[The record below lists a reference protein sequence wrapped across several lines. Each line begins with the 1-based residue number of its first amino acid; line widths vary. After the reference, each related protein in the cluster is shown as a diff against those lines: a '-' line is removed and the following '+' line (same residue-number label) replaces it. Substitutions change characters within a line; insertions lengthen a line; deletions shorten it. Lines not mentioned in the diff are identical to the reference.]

1 LIPVYTLNI
10 KLKDESMTKLYKEI
24 TGSISPSLAKLR
36 KEIPDVM
43 NAFSS
48 LAQSATKD
56 GALDKKTKE
65 LIALALGIAG
75 HCDGCIGFHVQTL
88 IKLGVTR
95 AEFLEMLSMAIY
107 MGGGPSLMYAA
118 DALSAFEEF
127 ST

>member
-1 LIPVYTLNI
+1 
-10 KLKDESMTKLYKEI
+10 MTKQYMEI
-24 TGSISPSLAKLR
+24 TGSISSSLAKLR

-95 AEFLEMLSMAIY
+95 EEFLEMLSMAIY

-127 ST
+127 SNQ

>member
-1 LIPVYTLNI
+1 
-10 KLKDESMTKLYKEI
+10 MTKIYKEI
-24 TGSISPSLAKLR
+24 TNDISSSLAKLR

-43 NAFSS
+43 SAFSS

-65 LIALALGIAG
+65 LIAIALGIAA

-88 IKLGVTR
+88 IKLNVTR
-95 AEFLEMLSMAIY
+95 EEFLEMLSMAIY

-118 DALSAFEEF
+118 EALGAFEEF
-127 ST
+127 SSK